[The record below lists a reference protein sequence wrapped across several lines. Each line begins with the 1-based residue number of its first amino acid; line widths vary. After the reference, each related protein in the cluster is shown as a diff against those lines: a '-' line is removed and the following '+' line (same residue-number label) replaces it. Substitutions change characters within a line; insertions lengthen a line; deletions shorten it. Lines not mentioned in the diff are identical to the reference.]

1 MPNWKKLIVSGSD
14 ANLNS
19 LSISSNLTASG
30 NISASG
36 TIIGD
41 LVPQIPKVE
50 HFTVTSST
58 LLANTTMGLPNS
70 LSYITSSNNYEYL
83 QVYADGMKLTRDED
97 YSEIDT
103 NTVRFLIPSPS
114 QSLITYESL
123 RLE

>member
-14 ANLNS
+14 ANLNNLS
-19 LSISSNLTASG
+19 LSSHLTASG

-41 LVPQIPKVE
+41 LVPQIPKAE
-50 HFTVTSST
+50 HHIVTSST
-58 LLANTTMGLPNS
+58 LLANTPMTLPNS
-70 LSYITSSNNYEYL
+70 LSYITSSNNYQYL
-83 QVYADGMKLTRDED
+83 QVYADGMKLNRDVD

-103 NTVRFLIPSPS
+103 DTVRFLIPIPS
-114 QSLITYESL
+114 QSLITYESF

>member
-14 ANLNS
+14 ANLNTLS
-19 LSISSNLTASG
+19 LSSHLTASG

-41 LVPQIPKVE
+41 LVPQIPKAE
-50 HFTVTSST
+50 HHIVTSST
-58 LLANTTMGLPNS
+58 LLANTPMTLPNS

-103 NTVRFLIPSPS
+103 NTVRFLIPIPS

>member
-14 ANLNS
+14 ASLNS
-19 LSISSNLTASG
+19 LSLSSNLTASG

-50 HFTVTSST
+50 HFIVTSST
-58 LLANTTMGLPNS
+58 LLANTAMGLPNS
-70 LSYITSSNNYEYL
+70 LSYITSSNDYEYL
-83 QVYADGMKLTRDED
+83 QIYADGMKLTRDVD
-97 YSEIDT
+97 YTELDT
-103 NTVRFLIPSPS
+103 TNVRFLIPIPS
-114 QSLITYESL
+114 QSLITYKSF